1 MASPRRRLLPSFPE
15 DPTHPAQVALRT
27 YGLAVSLSLAPAVT
41 PLLTSVLTSNKS
53 TKTHLKAHKR
63 LLKRELGLGGFAFAV
78 TLAVGGGSTL
88 RSLWNALD
96 QLPPPSDHEQPYTRV
111 LRRLQRLLASFDL
124 TATQK
129 TFISYCLTS
138 SVGIFLLQSGR
149 HRSIFSRPK
158 PSRTLDLT
166 LLLFVRAL
174 DAVVQSF
181 VFHRSSRVR
190 DQSTKSHHTA
200 LPPDALRQR
209 LLKEKHEIAQ
219 KKNRDALTTRIDGLV
234 FWACSARIM
243 WCFFYEPTQLP
254 RSYVRWIGA
263 LADVDPRLLRTL
275 QLIRGKNWSYVNG
288 SANHLS
294 ILEDYAVEL
303 GIANEAWAT
312 LGVSSR
318 PKVGGLPC
326 ELVHGG
332 MGSTLGLAHSCTAN
346 SSLRAL
352 RALVQS
358 ILIYLPVHFIPTFL
372 TRPKLLLRPH
382 RILRTLLGS
391 LRSASFLS
399 AFITSYWYT
408 VCLTR
413 SLVSARLFPSIS
425 HDFWDGPY
433 GCILAGCMACGSS
446 IWIENPRRRGEMAM
460 YVIPR
465 ALRTL
470 LPESFIR
477 SRSIIALE
485 RLVFTL
491 SLSSLVTAMIHRPDS
506 LRGLSRWALAFVIN
520 GPNAGFWQ
528 KRRSFDPSIPVTPSI
543 PPTPALRD
551 TNDTQTTSVQ

>member
-1 MASPRRRLLPSFPE
+1 MASPRRQLLPSFPE
-15 DPTHPAQVALRT
+15 DPTHPAQ
-27 YGLAVSLSLAPAVT
+27 
-41 PLLTSVLTSNKS
+41 S
-53 TKTHLKAHKR
+53 TKTHLKALRR

-78 TLAVGGGSTL
+78 TLAVGGGSIL
-88 RSLWNALD
+88 RSLWNVLD
-96 QLPPPSDHEQPYTRV
+96 QLPPPSDDEHPYRRV
-111 LRRLQRLLASFDL
+111 LRRLQRSLASLDL
-124 TATQK
+124 TVTQK
-129 TFISYCLTS
+129 TFISFCLTS
-138 SVGIFLLQSGR
+138 SLGIFLLQNGR

-166 LLLFVRAL
+166 LLLLVRAL

-181 VFHRSSRVR
+181 VFHRSSR
-190 DQSTKSHHTA
+190 
-200 LPPDALRQR
+200 
-209 LLKEKHEIAQ
+209 
-219 KKNRDALTTRIDGLV
+219 KKNRDTLTTQIDGLV

-254 RSYVRWIGA
+254 HSYVRWIGA
-263 LADVDPRLLRTL
+263 LADVDPRLLKTL
-275 QLIRGKNWSYVNG
+275 QLIREKKWSYVTG

-294 ILEDYAVEL
+294 LLEDFAVDL
-303 GIANEAWAT
+303 GYPSAWGNPAVLPAYGGSIADKAWT
-312 LGVSSR
+312 MLG
-318 PKVGGLPC
+318 
-326 ELVHGG
+326 
-332 MGSTLGLAHSCTAN
+332 GSGP
-346 SSLRAL
+346 
-352 RALVQS
+352 
-358 ILIYLPVHFIPTFL
+358 IDFIYLPVHFIPTFL

-382 RILRTLLGS
+382 RILKTLLGS

-399 AFITSYWYT
+399 AFIASYWYT

-413 SLVSARLFPSIS
+413 SLVLARLFPSIS

-433 GCILAGCMACGSS
+433 GCILAGCIACGSS

-477 SRSIIALE
+477 SRSILVLE

-551 TNDTQTTSVQ
+551 TNDTQTSSEQ